1 MTPTSDE
8 RYIATENTYTQQ
20 NYFIDTTDGIRK
32 LAEREDGTIVGGMSE
47 PTQALRDG
55 LAARGVE
62 WRDDSDVI
70 DEADMRMRIERTRF
84 ELADGMTISCVWG
97 WVAAEPTWNPMGITA
112 GWPWGLEEWVP
123 GGKEAPKAM
132 EVDEVLGMIG

>member
-1 MTPTSDE
+1 MLPDE
-8 RYIATENTYTQQ
+8 FCSRGE
-20 NYFIDTTDGIRK
+20 R
-32 LAEREDGTIVGGMSE
+32 REDGTIVGGMSE